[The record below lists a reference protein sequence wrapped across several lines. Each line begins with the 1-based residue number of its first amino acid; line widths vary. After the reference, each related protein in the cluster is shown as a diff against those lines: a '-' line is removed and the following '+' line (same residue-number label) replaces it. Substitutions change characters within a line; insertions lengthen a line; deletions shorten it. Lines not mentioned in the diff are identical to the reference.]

1 MKKFSKI
8 ISLFLVLALCLSTFI
23 VSASATTK
31 GKNYTF
37 NLNANKS
44 KGYSWTCTVNN
55 KKVVNVTVKKKNV
68 SKTTCKYTFTFTGKQ
83 KGSAVATL
91 KYGTKKKT
99 ISQKTVNLT
108 VDENKNVTKTISP
121 KNYVLKLNTTS
132 TTGYSYSYHCSDKSI
147 ASISANV
154 QFNKKGATYIF
165 TFKGIKKG
173 KVTYTIKYQSSNK
186 KSSTKVVKLNVDNKL
201 NVTLAK

>member
-8 ISLFLVLALCLSTFI
+8 ISLFLVSALCLSTFI
-23 VSASATTK
+23 VSAGAVTK
-31 GKNYTF
+31 PKNYTL
-37 NLNANKS
+37 NLNANKL

-55 KKVVNVTVKKKNV
+55 KKAVSFTVKKKNV

-108 VDENKNVTKTISP
+108 VDENKNVTKTIPP
-121 KNYVLKLNTTS
+121 KNYILKLNTTS
-132 TTGYSYSYHCSDKSI
+132 TTNYSYTYHCTDKSI
-147 ASISANV
+147 TNLSADV
-154 QFNKKGATYIF
+154 KFNNKGATYIF
-165 TFKGIKKG
+165 TFKGLKKG

>member
-8 ISLFLVLALCLSTFI
+8 ISLFLVLSLCISTFI

-31 GKNYTF
+31 AKNYTL

-55 KKVVNVTVKKKNV
+55 KKAVSFTVKKKNV
-68 SKTTCKYTFTFTGKQ
+68 SKTNCKYTFTFTGKQ
-83 KGSAVATL
+83 KGSVTATF
-91 KYGTKKKT
+91 KYGTKKK
-99 ISQKTVNLT
+99 IVNKKIVNLT
-108 VDENKNVTKTISP
+108 VDENKNVTKAFVP

-132 TTGYSYSYHCSDKSI
+132 TTNYNYSYHSSDKSV
-147 ASISANV
+147 ANISADLK
-154 QFNKKGATYIF
+154 FNNKGATYIF
-165 TFKGIKKG
+165 TFKGLKKG

>member
-23 VSASATTK
+23 VSVSAVAK
-31 GKNYTF
+31 PKNYTL

-55 KKVVNVTVKKKNV
+55 KKAVNFTVKKKNV

-83 KGSAVATL
+83 KGSAIATL

-99 ISQKTVNLT
+99 ISQKTINLT
-108 VDENKNVTKTISP
+108 VDENKNVTKTIP
-121 KNYVLKLNTTS
+121 PTNYN
-132 TTGYSYSYHCSDKSI
+132 YSYHSSNKSV
-147 ASISANV
+147 ANISADLK
-154 QFNKKGATYIF
+154 FNNKGATYFF
-165 TFKGIKKG
+165 TFKGLKKG

-186 KSSTKVVKLNVDNKL
+186 KLSTKVVKLNVDNKL

>member
-8 ISLFLVLALCLSTFI
+8 ISLFLVLALCISTFI

-31 GKNYTF
+31 AKNYTL

-55 KKVVNVTVKKKNV
+55 KKAVSFTVKKKNV

-91 KYGTKKKT
+91 KYGTKKKI
-99 ISQKTVNLT
+99 ISQKTLNLT
-108 VDENKNVTKTISP
+108 VDENKNVTKIIPP

-132 TTGYSYSYHCSDKSI
+132 TTNYNYSYHSSDKSV
-147 ASISANV
+147 AKISADLK
-154 QFNKKGATYIF
+154 FNNKGATYIF
-165 TFKGIKKG
+165 TFKGLKKG

>member
-8 ISLFLVLALCLSTFI
+8 ISLFLVLALCISTFI

-31 GKNYTF
+31 AKNYTL

-55 KKVVNVTVKKKNV
+55 KKAVSFTVKKKNV
-68 SKTTCKYTFTFTGKQ
+68 PKTTCKYTFTFTGKQ
-83 KGSAVATL
+83 KGSVTATF
-91 KYGTKKKT
+91 KYGTKKK
-99 ISQKTVNLT
+99 IVNKKIVNLT
-108 VDENKNVTKTISP
+108 VDENKNVTKAFVP

-132 TTGYSYSYHCSDKSI
+132 TTNYNYSYHSSDKSV
-147 ASISANV
+147 ANISADLK
-154 QFNKKGATYIF
+154 FNNKGATYIF
-165 TFKGIKKG
+165 TFKGLKKG

>member
-8 ISLFLVLALCLSTFI
+8 ISLFLVLALCISTFI

-31 GKNYTF
+31 AKNYTL

-44 KGYSWTCTVNN
+44 KGYSWTCIVNN
-55 KKVVNVTVKKKNV
+55 KKAVSFTVKKKNV

-99 ISQKTVNLT
+99 VNKKIVNLT
-108 VDENKNVTKTISP
+108 VDENKNVTKAFVP

-132 TTGYSYSYHCSDKSI
+132 TTNYNYSYHSSDKLV
-147 ASISANV
+147 ANISADLK
-154 QFNKKGATYIF
+154 FNNKGATYIF
-165 TFKGIKKG
+165 TFKGLKKG

>member
-8 ISLFLVLALCLSTFI
+8 ISLFLVLALCISTFI

-31 GKNYTF
+31 AKNYTL

-44 KGYSWTCTVNN
+44 KGYSWICTVNN
-55 KKVVNVTVKKKNV
+55 KKAVSFTVKKKNV

-83 KGSAVATL
+83 KGSVTATF

-99 ISQKTVNLT
+99 VNKKIVNLT
-108 VDENKNVTKTISP
+108 VDGNKNVTKAFVP

-132 TTGYSYSYHCSDKSI
+132 TTNYNYSYHSSDKSV
-147 ASISANV
+147 ANISADLK
-154 QFNKKGATYIF
+154 FNNKGATYIF
-165 TFKGIKKG
+165 TFKGLKKG
-173 KVTYTIKYQSSNK
+173 SVTYTIKYQSSNK

>member
-8 ISLFLVLALCLSTFI
+8 ISLFLVLVLFLSTFI
-23 VSASATTK
+23 VSVSAVAK
-31 GKNYTF
+31 PKNYTL

-55 KKVVNVTVKKKNV
+55 KKAVSFTVKKKNV
-68 SKTTCKYTFTFTGKQ
+68 SKTTCKYTFTFIGKQ
-83 KGSAVATL
+83 KGSVTATF

-99 ISQKTVNLT
+99 VNKKIVNLT
-108 VDENKNVTKTISP
+108 VDENKNVTKAFVP
-121 KNYVLKLNTTS
+121 KNYVLKINTTS
-132 TTGYSYSYHCSDKSI
+132 TTNYNYSYHSSNKSI
-147 ASISANV
+147 AKISADLK
-154 QFNKKGATYIF
+154 FNNKGATYIF
-165 TFKGIKKG
+165 TFKGLKKG